1 MDNHRVSNKILCVN
15 ILICLISVVCNIR
28 HNNVLANAVQF
39 LTAACSRLCICVV
52 FVLYCLYICVVVTL
66 TPTYQTD
73 IRDVL
78 YVGEELTLTCAITG
92 APASFLLGIVFDDDA
107 SKEGPQCF
115 GPTSSNNMPDDIKL
129 LEGIM
134 NTDCGSLP
142 DPPLSI
148 KIEVH
153 NSLLLF
159 KTQCAYGTSFVP
171 DQFEDFAL
179 PGKIFGKNLIF

>member
-1 MDNHRVSNKILCVN
+1 MI
-15 ILICLISVVCNIR
+15 IFIS
-28 HNNVLANAVQF
+28 
-39 LTAACSRLCICVV
+39 
-52 FVLYCLYICVVVTL
+52 VTL
-66 TPTYQTD
+66 TPSYQTD

-92 APASFLLGIVFDDDA
+92 APASFLLGIVFGDDA
-107 SKEGPQCF
+107 NKLGPKCM
-115 GPTSSNNMPDDIKL
+115 GPTSSNNMPDNIKL

-148 KIEVH
+148 KIEVN

-159 KTQCAYGTSFVP
+159 KTQCAYGTSFIP
-171 DQFEDFAL
+171 DQFEDFTL
-179 PGKIFGKNLIF
+179 PIVDGEIFGKSLLF

>member
-1 MDNHRVSNKILCVN
+1 MILYS
-15 ILICLISVVCNIR
+15 CLS
-28 HNNVLANAVQF
+28 
-39 LTAACSRLCICVV
+39 
-52 FVLYCLYICVVVTL
+52 VVVTL
-66 TPTYQTD
+66 TPSYQTD

-78 YVGEELTLTCAITG
+78 YVGEELTLTCAASG
-92 APASFLLGIVFDDDA
+92 VPASFLLGIVFDDDA

-134 NTDCGSLP
+134 KSDCGSLP

-148 KIEVH
+148 LIEVN

-159 KTQCAYGTSFVP
+159 KTQCAYVRSYVATC
-171 DQFEDFAL
+171 
-179 PGKIFGKNLIF
+179 N